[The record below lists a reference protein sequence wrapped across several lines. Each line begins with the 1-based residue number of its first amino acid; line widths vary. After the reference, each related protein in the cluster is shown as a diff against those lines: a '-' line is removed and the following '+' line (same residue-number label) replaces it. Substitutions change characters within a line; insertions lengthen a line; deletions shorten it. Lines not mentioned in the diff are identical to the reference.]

1 MIDSLKGILVKK
13 DPAFVVVDVNGV
25 RFSVRIT
32 LPAYQNLPDA
42 GTEMEIQ
49 TYLNFRQDGLDLF
62 GFSGE
67 EERNVFLL
75 LTTVSGIGPKS
86 AVNILSGTTPAEFRK
101 RIITGDV
108 DSLTVI
114 PGIGPK
120 TAQRIIVELKEKF
133 TDVGYDDSLPIVSSE
148 NAEMVKDII
157 TGLTALGYKRGQINQ
172 ALRKLEEKEGLDGS
186 LETLIK
192 KALTQMVS

>member
-13 DPAFVVVDVNGV
+13 DPDFVVVDVNGV

-32 LPAYQNLPDA
+32 LPAYQSLPKA
-42 GTEMEIQ
+42 GQEMEIQ

-67 EERNVFLL
+67 GERNVFLL

-101 RIITGDV
+101 RIIAGDV

-114 PGIGPK
+114 PGIGTK

-133 TDVGYDDSLPIVSSE
+133 TEVGDEGSLPIVSSE
-148 NAEMVKDII
+148 NAEMVKDVI

-172 ALRKLEEKEGLDGS
+172 ALLKLEEKDGLDGN
-186 LETLIK
+186 LEELIK
-192 KALTQMVS
+192 KALAQIVS

>member
-1 MIDSLKGILVKK
+1 MIDSLKGVLVKK
-13 DPAFVVVDVNGV
+13 DPAFAVVDVSGV

-32 LPAYQNLPDA
+32 LSAYNGLPNA
-42 GTEMEIQ
+42 GKEMEIA
-49 TYLNFRQDGLDLF
+49 TYLNFRQDGLDLY

-86 AVNILSGTTPAEFRK
+86 AVNILSGTNPAEFRK
-101 RIITGDV
+101 RIIDGDV
-108 DSLTVI
+108 KALTVI
-114 PGIGPK
+114 PGIGAK

-133 TDVGYDDSLPIVSSE
+133 TDVGEDDSLPALSE
-148 NAEMVKDII
+148 ENQELVKDVV

-172 ALRKLEEKEGLDGS
+172 ALRKLEEADALDGS
-186 LETLIK
+186 LEDIIK
-192 KALTQMVS
+192 KALAEIVS